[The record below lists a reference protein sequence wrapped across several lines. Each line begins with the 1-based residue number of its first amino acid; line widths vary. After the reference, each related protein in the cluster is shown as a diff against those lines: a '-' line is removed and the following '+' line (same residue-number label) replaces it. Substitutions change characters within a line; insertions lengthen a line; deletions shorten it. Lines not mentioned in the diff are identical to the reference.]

1 MTGKSSTKRLSIERD
16 EKQPQKGAQG
26 SNREPFMFCVF
37 VPFRGKFFFL
47 ESVESVRVENLSE
60 GW

>member
-1 MTGKSSTKRLSIERD
+1 LKED

-47 ESVESVRVENLSE
+47 EFVESVCVENLSE